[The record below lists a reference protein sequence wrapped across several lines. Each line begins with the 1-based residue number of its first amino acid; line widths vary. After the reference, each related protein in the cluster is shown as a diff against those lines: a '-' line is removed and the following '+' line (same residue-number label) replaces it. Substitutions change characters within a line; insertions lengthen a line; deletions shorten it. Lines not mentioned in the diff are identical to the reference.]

1 MSGSIAISNCLV
13 TLTKVDTS
21 VSGTAL
27 SSELFNINSIIL
39 LQLLINLE
47 TNTTMSY
54 IDNAI
59 DLSADVTRATEW
71 FEKNFK
77 QTESAEEGTRVCE
90 RYLAEMKA
98 LHDHY
103 VTKVETYKN
112 NCEYYTDKP
121 RITVDN
127 INYDWD
133 GWADAYLGPTT
144 PSGIY
149 GAREEEDGKWR
160 PAVYRPTE
168 YDAELSFESFDTPHS
183 AIKRSL
189 AYFAKGTPI

>member
-1 MSGSIAISNCLV
+1 MSGSNATSNCLV
-13 TLTKVDTS
+13 TLMKVDTS
-21 VSGTAL
+21 ASGTAL
-27 SSELFNINSIIL
+27 RSELFNINSTIS

-47 TNTTMSY
+47 TNPTMSY

-77 QTESAEEGTRVCE
+77 QSESAEEGTRVCE

-103 VTKVETYKN
+103 VTKVEVYKD

-121 RITVDN
+121 RITIDN
-127 INYDWD
+127 NNYDWD
-133 GWADAYLGPTT
+133 GWSSAYLGPATAA
-144 PSGIY
+144 GIY

-160 PAVYRPTE
+160 PAWLHT
-168 YDAELSFESFDTPHS
+168 YDYEVELSFESFDNPHD

-189 AYFAKGTPI
+189 AYFAKGTPV

>member
-1 MSGSIAISNCLV
+1 
-13 TLTKVDTS
+13 
-21 VSGTAL
+21 
-27 SSELFNINSIIL
+27 
-39 LQLLINLE
+39 
-47 TNTTMSY
+47 MSY

-77 QTESAEEGTRVCE
+77 QSESAEEGTRVCE

-127 INYDWD
+127 VNYDWD

-189 AYFAKGTPI
+189 AYFAKGTSI